1 VDKDRRYAIDAA
13 IVRIMKARK
22 MLAHSELIDEVLS
35 QLAVFRPRQKAIKQ
49 RIEHLIEREYLKR
62 SDKSPNVY
70 VVSAVCSPFALSPR
84 RLTPPSP
91 LPFPT
96 VHPVSKMCRC
106 EYCAKSLYS

>member
-1 VDKDRRYAIDAA
+1 MIDAS

-70 VVSAVCSPFALSPR
+70 VVSAVCSHLSLFLRADSRPPPLFPFQQYIP
-84 RLTPPSP
+84 
-91 LPFPT
+91 
-96 VHPVSKMCRC
+96 
-106 EYCAKSLYS
+106 